1 MTIQTIRCMKCGKK
15 MKDNESC
22 CSYCKYQ
29 NNLEN
34 GYLDENTIISKPGE
48 KRVLDHKGIVKKMVI
63 TVITTAMIGLSAA
76 GAVFILSAD
85 KEFKI
90 SMGLMSSSEI
100 TLKKDVK
107 ELLRGAK
114 FGMSRE
120 EIMRLENTYS
130 DSIKEVNKEEYITYT
145 ECKYGGFEGR
155 TTYRFTENKL
165 NEISVVFYP
174 QEDPTAAYESLIST
188 FTKEYGEPLEPE
200 NEADSAIETQ
210 WNNKKTIIKLKNGEY
225 INLMVIPEKK

>member
-1 MTIQTIRCMKCGKK
+1 MKCGKK

-34 GYLDENTIISKPGE
+34 GYLDDNTIISKPGE
-48 KRVLDHKGIVKKMVI
+48 KRVLDYKGITKKIVI
-63 TVITTAMIGLSAA
+63 TVITTTMIGLSSAS
-76 GAVFILSAD
+76 AVFILSAD

-90 SMGLMSSSEI
+90 SMGLMSSSGI

-120 EIMRLENTYS
+120 DIVRLESNYD
-130 DSIKEVNKEEYITYT
+130 DSIKELNEEEYITYIA
-145 ECKYGGFEGR
+145 CKYGGFEGR

-174 QEDPTAAYESLIST
+174 QEDSTAAYESLVST
-188 FTKEYGEPLEPE
+188 FTKEYGEPLKSEE
-200 NEADSAIETQ
+200 EADSTIETQ
-210 WNNKKTIIKLKNGEY
+210 WNNKKITIKLKSGDH
-225 INLMVIPEKK
+225 INLIVIPENQ